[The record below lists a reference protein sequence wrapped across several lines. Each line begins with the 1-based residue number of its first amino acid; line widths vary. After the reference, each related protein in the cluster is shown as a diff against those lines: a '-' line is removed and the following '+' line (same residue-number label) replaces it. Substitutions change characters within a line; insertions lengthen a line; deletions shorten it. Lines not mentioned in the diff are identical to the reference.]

1 MSPNQVMKWQLSDDI
16 SATFNYSILL
26 PPHPPSSLFLSH
38 VLSLA
43 WYPPPDSPA
52 LPIWPPH
59 PTILPSIIMP
69 WSPPLTCSI
78 LASHSL
84 LRASSAI
91 KAWCFSH
98 FLCSFWA
105 SSRAVSRAISIF
117 SSTRCP
123 NHSARGD
130 KNSHHQEPN
139 ARASPSSPL
148 SHRTSCLPRRKSH
161 PLCSAGAWVPVLSPP
176 TPTPTRHPFL
186 EKKKIKISTS
196 AAVVAME
203 ALKPFLWV
211 APGSSCPTTSWVL
224 RSWCC
229 SAC

>member
-1 MSPNQVMKWQLSDDI
+1 MTWQLSDDI
-16 SATFNYSILL
+16 SATSNYSILL

>member
-1 MSPNQVMKWQLSDDI
+1 MTSLPLSRI
-16 SATFNYSILL
+16 PFHRHHTHHQHF
-26 PPHPPSSLFLSH
+26 FLSH

-43 WYPPPDSPA
+43 WYIPPNSPA
-52 LPIWPPH
+52 LPICPPH
-59 PTILPSIIMP
+59 LSLPLSP
-69 WSPPLTCSI
+69 WSPSLTCSI

-117 SSTRCP
+117 SSTSCP

-139 ARASPSSPL
+139 ASPSFPL
-148 SHRTSCLPRRKSH
+148 SHRTSCLLCRGLGTCAVTTLPQP
-161 PLCSAGAWVPVLSPP
+161 PLDTLFW
-176 TPTPTRHPFL
+176 
-186 EKKKIKISTS
+186 KKKKNRDKHHSSSGSNGSTQ
-196 AAVVAME
+196 
-203 ALKPFLWV
+203 ALLLGRP
-211 APGSSCPTTSWVL
+211 WVL
-224 RSWCC
+224 MPYYFMGLAVLMLQCLLASFIGGKSNRKIEEMRQWQHW
-229 SAC
+229 